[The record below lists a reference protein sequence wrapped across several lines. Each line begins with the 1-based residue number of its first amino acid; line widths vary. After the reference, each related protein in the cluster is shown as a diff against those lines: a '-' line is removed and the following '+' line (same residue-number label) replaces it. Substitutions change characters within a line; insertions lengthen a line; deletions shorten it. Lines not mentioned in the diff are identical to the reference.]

1 MRFILGA
8 TWLLGAT
15 WTGSCRAK
23 HLYDTT
29 INQSGCLLLPEANL
43 NNFLKR
49 FFPQCKETY
58 DMPKV
63 SGNYNSDLPKV
74 GSMTETDNLK
84 LPKISHLFKV
94 SKNDYY
100 FA

>member
-1 MRFILGA
+1 
-8 TWLLGAT
+8 
-15 WTGSCRAK
+15 
-23 HLYDTT
+23 
-29 INQSGCLLLPEANL
+29 
-43 NNFLKR
+43 
-49 FFPQCKETY
+49 
-58 DMPKV
+58 MPKV

-74 GSMTETDNLK
+74 GSVKETDNLK